1 MSNIYHICIGLPQGG
16 IESILYK
23 VILFTK
29 KNINH
34 TVISFR
40 GKGYYGK
47 KLEDI
52 GVNVIYLDN
61 NSGKFSFF
69 SIIKLFK
76 ILKKN
81 KPKIVQT
88 WWYPADVIGG
98 VIAHIAGIK
107 NIVWGIFSTNI
118 NPLFVGPGTI
128 FFLPFCILFSYFIP
142 DKIISCTK
150 KGIIRHSK
158 IG

>member
-16 IESILYK
+16 IES
-23 VILFTK
+23 ILFTK

-61 NSGKFSFF
+61 NSGKFSF
-69 SIIKLFK
+69 
-76 ILKKN
+76 N
-81 KPKIVQT
+81 
-88 WWYPADVIGG
+88 
-98 VIAHIAGIK
+98 H
-107 NIVWGIFSTNI
+107 
-118 NPLFVGPGTI
+118 
-128 FFLPFCILFSYFIP
+128 
-142 DKIISCTK
+142 
-150 KGIIRHSK
+150 
-158 IG
+158 